1 MGISALMA
9 ERSAR
14 SFALENGERV
24 ECFDDC
30 VSVCLINCERY
41 HTLTDGVL
49 RDFDAKEQAFGVGF
63 EHSGFIELHP
73 CVICAHLA
81 FPFPGLLTTPKLR
94 R

>member
-9 ERSAR
+9 DRSGR

-30 VSVCLINCERY
+30 ASLRLIDRERY

-49 RDFDAKEQAFGVGF
+49 RDLDATRQAFGVGF
-63 EHSGFIELHP
+63 EYRGFIELHP
-73 CVICAHLA
+73 RVICAHWR
-81 FPFPGLLTTPKLR
+81 FPFRGY
-94 R
+94 

>member
-9 ERSAR
+9 DRSGR
-14 SFALENGERV
+14 LFAFENGERV

-30 VSVCLINCERY
+30 ASLRRIDRERY

-49 RDFDAKEQAFGVGF
+49 RDFDTT
-63 EHSGFIELHP
+63 S
-73 CVICAHLA
+73 
-81 FPFPGLLTTPKLR
+81 PFPGLLTTPKLR

>member
-1 MGISALMA
+1 MGISAVMA
-9 ERSAR
+9 DRSGR

-30 VSVCLINCERY
+30 APLDLINRERY

-49 RDFDAKEQAFGVGF
+49 RDFDATGQAFGVGF

-73 CVICAHLA
+73 RAICAHWR
-81 FPFPGLLTTPKLR
+81 FPFRGY
-94 R
+94 